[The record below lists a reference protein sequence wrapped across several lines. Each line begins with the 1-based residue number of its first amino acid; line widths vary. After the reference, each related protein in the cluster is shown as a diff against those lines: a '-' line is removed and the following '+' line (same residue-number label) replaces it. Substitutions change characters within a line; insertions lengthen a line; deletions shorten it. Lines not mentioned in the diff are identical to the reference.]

1 MFICHFSSVF
11 RTMHGP
17 LLVNLERRQPSFPHS
32 HHVRNTGPNQSARGW
47 VLHKHFA
54 PLFLPHVKSQ
64 WPSTKMLQLKT
75 THSQKKKKK
84 GCSFSSIF
92 PNPFSLSRIRSSQQK
107 ASPAT
112 GWWKDELSSC
122 WLPSGI
128 DLLLPACG
136 TQYLKGVDGWMLK
149 WIMYRLYEK
158 WLGSS
163 LFFFLNEELVFIY
176 KLLYCQMPIKLNPA
190 ARMTRS

>member
-1 MFICHFSSVF
+1 MLETQDPVSPGLSSPQTLCSTLSSSREIPVTIYQNVTAENHTFS
-11 RTMHGP
+11 
-17 LLVNLERRQPSFPHS
+17 
-32 HHVRNTGPNQSARGW
+32 
-47 VLHKHFA
+47 K
-54 PLFLPHVKSQ
+54 
-64 WPSTKMLQLKT
+64 
-75 THSQKKKKK
+75 KKKKK

-112 GWWKDELSSC
+112 GWWKDEMSSC

>member
-1 MFICHFSSVF
+1 MLETQDPISQPGAEFS
-11 RTMHGP
+11 TNT
-17 LLVNLERRQPSFPHS
+17 LLHSFFLTWNPSDHLPKCYSWKPHI
-32 HHVRNTGPNQSARGW
+32 
-47 VLHKHFA
+47 
-54 PLFLPHVKSQ
+54 
-64 WPSTKMLQLKT
+64 LK
-75 THSQKKKKK
+75 KKKKK